1 MKFKLALLFALPFLA
16 LTSCGV
22 GSLSKNEAFA
32 LTELLVTTADSGD
45 ELNPINQDY
54 ITRKSVK
61 EYSLE
66 GIEYKEYTEII
77 YNKNEGFE
85 TSVSTYKIENN
96 EEVVDLS
103 KSTDLIYHFN
113 TEYDPEG
120 TGVFETIVEKYEFD
134 PTDEKYFMTILP
146 LEEGEHPTEY
156 RTILA
161 EFAKNCYV
169 PPIVLP
175 EKYEQMTDNCVK
187 YPTSMTLTY
196 YIGGIN
202 YELKASTMEKMTD
215 MFKGQYYPKTFVVD
229 DRRDENAI
237 IKTTYEWNVKSFDIA
252 GLVKDA
258 IALPDS
264 EYIKTSTAE

>member
-1 MKFKLALLFALPFLA
+1 
-16 LTSCGV
+16 
-22 GSLSKNEAFA
+22 
-32 LTELLVTTADSGD
+32 
-45 ELNPINQDY
+45 
-54 ITRKSVK
+54 
-61 EYSLE
+61 
-66 GIEYKEYTEII
+66 
-77 YNKNEGFE
+77 
-85 TSVSTYKIENN
+85 
-96 EEVVDLS
+96 
-103 KSTDLIYHFN
+103 
-113 TEYDPEG
+113 
-120 TGVFETIVEKYEFD
+120 
-134 PTDEKYFMTILP
+134 MTILP